1 KAATVVISV
10 SSVAGA
16 VANVLTGGAAT
27 QTAAATYAVT
37 AGFVPTHSAHYNT
50 LTGLSAG
57 NFVIN
62 KAPVTATAGGGTG
75 TYNGLTQS
83 PSACAVTG
91 AYTGSLSCLN
101 TPAFVGPDANTY
113 TITPNVIGDTT
124 NFLVTLTN
132 GSYKIDKATSTTTV
146 TGGTF
151 TYDGNPHPA
160 TVSITGAGLNLT
172 PAPSYSGGCSAAPV
186 YVYPVYVY
194 ETTPPT
200 PPPTPCTASYTY
212 AGDAN
217 HTGSSGSRHIFLPTS
232 FSFN

>member
-91 AYTGSLSCLN
+91 AYTGDLTSAN
-101 TPAFVGPDANTY
+101 NPAWVRPDFGTTPIVPVVSGTGLANFEV
-113 TITPNVIGDTT
+113 TPI
-124 NFLVTLTN
+124 N
-132 GSYKIDKATSTTTV
+132 GSYTINK
-146 TGGTF
+146 
-151 TYDGNPHPA
+151 
-160 TVSITGAGLNLT
+160 
-172 PAPSYSGGCSAAPV
+172 APV
-186 YVYPVYVY
+186 
-194 ETTPPT
+194 T
-200 PPPTPCTASYTY
+200 
-212 AGDAN
+212 
-217 HTGSSGSRHIFLPTS
+217 
-232 FSFN
+232 